1 MRLYTKGGD
10 KGETGLIGGQR
21 VGKDHPRVEA
31 YGQVDELNASVGL
44 AAAACDDEA
53 WRGRLRIVQA
63 KLFDLGAELAN
74 PASDGSSPPVTD
86 GDVARLEGWIDVAT
100 EAVTPLK
107 QFILPGGCEL
117 ASRFH
122 VARTVS
128 RNAERGVVA
137 LSRQAAVDDGV
148 LVYMNRLSDLLFA
161 WARLANTRAGID
173 DVVWISSDSD
183 HVDGG

>member
-21 VGKDHPRVEA
+21 VGKDHPRVDA

-44 AAAACDDEA
+44 AAAACEDED
-53 WRGRLRIVQA
+53 WRSRLRIVQR

-74 PASDGSSPPVTD
+74 PASDGSSPPITD
-86 GDVARLEGWIDVAT
+86 GDVARLEEWIDVAT

-128 RNAERGVVA
+128 RSVERVVVA
-137 LSRQAAVDDGV
+137 LSRHAEVDDGV

-161 WARLANTRAGID
+161 WARLANAHAGIEDVIWVSSDPD
-173 DVVWISSDSD
+173 DVA
-183 HVDGG
+183 GG